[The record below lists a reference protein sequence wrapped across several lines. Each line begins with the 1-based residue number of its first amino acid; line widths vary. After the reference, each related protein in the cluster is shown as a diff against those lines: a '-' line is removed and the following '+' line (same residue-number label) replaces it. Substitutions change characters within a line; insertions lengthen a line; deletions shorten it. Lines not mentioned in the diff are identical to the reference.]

1 MNLLAK
7 RSMRMT
13 EGNIWKQI
21 ILFAVPML
29 IGNLFQ
35 QLYNTVDSMVVGNY
49 VSTQAL
55 EIGRAHV

>member
-35 QLYNTVDSMVVGNY
+35 Q
-49 VSTQAL
+49 
-55 EIGRAHV
+55 